1 MPDLQHRLIATATA
15 LLAEEGV
22 EAVTLRRIAKDS
34 GVSHSAPLR
43 HFSGRA
49 QLLSAVAAEGFAA
62 LGGGPLPDGTPHER
76 LLAACRAYVAFAL
89 ENPALFELM
98 FRHDLVDT
106 AEPRLAAAAGAVF
119 SRFGALVA
127 AAQATGWRDDATED
141 ALAASL
147 WAALHGLAGLRLW
160 NGVSTDLGQALAVT
174 LGAYLA

>member
-15 LLAEEGV
+15 LLVEEGV

-62 LGGGPLPDGTPHER
+62 LGEGSLPDGTPRER
-76 LLAACRAYVAFAL
+76 LLAACHAYVAFAL
-89 ENPALFELM
+89 DHPALFELM

-106 AEPRLAAAAGAVF
+106 AEPRLAAAVDAVF
-119 SRFGALVA
+119 SRFSALVA
-127 AAQATGWRDDATED
+127 AAQATGWRED
-141 ALAASL
+141 VAEGALAASL
-147 WAALHGLAGLRLW
+147 WAALHGVAELRLW
-160 NGVSTDLGQALAVT
+160 NGVSTDLDQALSVT